1 MKRFCHGRS
10 LNSDPASGPA
20 VTGKVSMNA
29 ITLAA
34 GESPGL
40 SQGCGPDEGGRRPIE
55 VRLIVFRCGPAS
67 PIWLPSYQFFWLADD
82 PTLFSIAAG
91 GPQFWTLEICKT
103 PPGPVFILAG
113 PYYNTMSAFGGKADM
128 PKNAIDVAIGGKA
141 DMRCCTA

>member
-40 SQGCGPDEGGRRPIE
+40 SQGCGPDDGGSRPIE

-67 PIWLPSYQFFWLADD
+67 PIWLPSYQFFGC
-82 PTLFSIAAG
+82 PMIQLFFLLPGRSAVLIAYFFYA
-91 GPQFWTLEICKT
+91 
-103 PPGPVFILAG
+103 PPGGASG
-113 PYYNTMSAFGGKADM
+113 
-128 PKNAIDVAIGGKA
+128 
-141 DMRCCTA
+141 

>member
-40 SQGCGPDEGGRRPIE
+40 SQGCGPDDGGSRPIE

-67 PIWLPSYQFFWLADD
+67 PIWLPSYQFFGW
-82 PTLFSIAAG
+82 PMIQLFFLLPRRSAKFYIRNL
-91 GPQFWTLEICKT
+91 QM
-103 PPGPVFILAG
+103 PPGPVSFLRG
-113 PYYNTMSAFGGKADM
+113 LTTTQCPLFSGKAD
-128 PKNAIDVAIGGKA
+128 
-141 DMRCCTA
+141 